1 MLFTTAL
8 TIVIFLK
15 YFLAEYKDAF
25 ALFDNEGDGKIESD
39 QIGRLLRSLNLN
51 PNDEDIVKIEKEVG
65 E

>member
-1 MLFTTAL
+1 ME
-8 TIVIFLK
+8 IFRK

-39 QIGRLLRSLNLN
+39 QIGRLLRSLSLN
-51 PNDEDIVKIEKEVG
+51 PDDEDIVKIEKEVG